1 MALTTVRTHRPAT
14 PVLPLL
20 AGAAGMAFVG
30 GSVAVSGELAG
41 APLFTVQSLRYAVAC
56 LLLLGYARF
65 RGTRPVR
72 PRGTEWLWLLG
83 VTATGLVVFNV
94 ALVQGAKHAE
104 PAVFGVAVACVPLL
118 LATLGPLLEGHGP
131 RPVVL
136 AGAAVVTTGA
146 ALVEGLGRSD
156 GAGLA
161 WAVVVFGCEAAFT
174 LLAVPLLDRHG
185 PVGVSVHTTWL
196 AAGMFALLGAATEG
210 PAAITRLRPADVLAG
225 AYLAIAVTA
234 VAFVLW
240 YSCVETLGA
249 GRAGLLT
256 GVAPVTA
263 ALTGVALGGPAP
275 HLPVW
280 AGVATVAAG
289 LALGL
294 SPDGR
299 FRRTPKTNPT
309 GASEPS
315 APLTRRRGLGT
326 TGSSPVGRRSG

>member
-1 MALTTVRTHRPAT
+1 
-14 PVLPLL
+14 
-20 AGAAGMAFVG
+20 
-30 GSVAVSGELAG
+30 
-41 APLFTVQSLRYAVAC
+41 
-56 LLLLGYARF
+56 
-65 RGTRPVR
+65 
-72 PRGTEWLWLLG
+72 
-83 VTATGLVVFNV
+83 
-94 ALVQGAKHAE
+94 
-104 PAVFGVAVACVPLL
+104 
-118 LATLGPLLEGHGP
+118 
-131 RPVVL
+131 
-136 AGAAVVTTGA
+136 
-146 ALVEGLGRSD
+146 
-156 GAGLA
+156 
-161 WAVVVFGCEAAFT
+161 VVVFGCEAAFT

-240 YSCVETLGA
+240 YSCVESLGA

-315 APLTRRRGLGT
+315 APLTHLRGLGT